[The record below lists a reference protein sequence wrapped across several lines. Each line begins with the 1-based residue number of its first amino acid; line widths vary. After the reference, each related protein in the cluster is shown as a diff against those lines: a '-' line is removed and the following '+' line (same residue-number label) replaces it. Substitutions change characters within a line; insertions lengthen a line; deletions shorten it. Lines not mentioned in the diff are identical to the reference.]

1 MHSKPPFGY
10 SGTSYAKPKTD
21 NRAAQV
27 RAERVS
33 AEQLRFYKLLALSET
48 LTRQME
54 TVNALAEA
62 HRTAYWGTLRPLED
76 ERVRLMRDMALWLD
90 ARLELKRGL
99 STKQRWMAREMICNL
114 SSDLAME
121 GDAQM
126 RALHDRHSVKTLAD
140 EENAALAGMQQFMKK
155 ILGYAWRSATSGRIP
170 DEVLAPAA
178 DLPEPPEPARPAC
191 SYVHPMPAHPPEKHA
206 AQVLAEQLS
215 QEADDTLR
223 SIYRQ
228 LVSSLHPDRE
238 PDAKE
243 RERKTALMKEVNTAY
258 ERRDLHTLFRLQ
270 MRVNVS
276 NGQKMAIHARE
287 KVTALINLL
296 KERTRVLE
304 QQVYEIQ
311 RQMRFEFGLS
321 DYQHISAAG
330 LKRHLMTQKQ
340 HLESDIDMISRDLKR
355 VQNDTELKRWLT
367 EQHKLTNHRNESSAL
382 SLYGFF

>member
-1 MHSKPPFGY
+1 MPRSGKFGTAGSFRAQSSSDSK
-10 SGTSYAKPKTD
+10 SA
-21 NRAAQV
+21 RL

-54 TVNALAEA
+54 SVNDLAEA
-62 HRTAYWGTLRPLED
+62 HRSAYWGTVRPLED
-76 ERVRLMRDMALWLD
+76 ERERLMRDLALWLD
-90 ARLELKRGL
+90 ARLQHKKGL
-99 STKQRWMAREMICNL
+99 NAKQRWMAREMICNL
-114 SSDLAME
+114 SADLAME

-126 RALHDRHSVKTLAD
+126 RTLHDRHSVNTLAD

-155 ILGYAWRSATSGRIP
+155 ILGYAWRSATFQRSTSTPTEVSEPAEPP
-170 DEVLAPAA
+170 DEI
-178 DLPEPPEPARPAC
+178 RPSC
-191 SYVHPMPAHPPEKHA
+191 TYVHPMPPHPPEKPA
-206 AQVLAEQLS
+206 AQVIAEQLAHDA
-215 QEADDTLR
+215 EDTLR

-228 LVSSLHPDRE
+228 LVSNLHPDRE
-238 PDAKE
+238 PDARE

-270 MRVNVS
+270 MRFNVQS
-276 NGQKMAIHARE
+276 GPKTALHARE
-287 KVTALINLL
+287 KVQALINLL

-321 DYQHISAAG
+321 DYQHISAAV
-330 LKRHLMTQKQ
+330 LKRHLMTQKH
-340 HLESDIDMISRDLKR
+340 HLENDIDMIARDLKR
-355 VQNDTELKRWLT
+355 VQNDSELKRWLT
-367 EQHKLTNHRNESSAL
+367 EQHKLTNQRAETSTL